1 MTNWSDTWLL
11 RFHPDKCKHMNIAR
25 KKDVV
30 HNQYTFGTTTLER
43 IHSERDI
50 GVYIDDELKFEEHI
64 GEKVKKATQM
74 FAVIRRT
81 FQHLD
86 EKNLI
91 PLYKSLVRSHL
102 DFASLIWSA
111 MNMKLVEQIHVEGV
125 QRRATKQIPGMKN
138 STYAERLR
146 KLKLSTLSYRRIRG
160 DMIEIY
166 N

>member
-1 MTNWSDTWLL
+1 MEQQL
-11 RFHPDKCKHMNIAR
+11 
-25 KKDVV
+25 
-30 HNQYTFGTTTLER
+30 LER

-138 STYAERLR
+138 STYAE
-146 KLKLSTLSYRRIRG
+146 KT
-160 DMIEIY
+160 
-166 N
+166 